1 MATIIQKPFT
11 PRVIY
16 HPGVTLAEKLEE
28 LGMSAKE
35 FSVRTKKPEKTIN
48 AVLKGNSSL
57 TPDMAVAFESVT
69 GIPANFWMQKQQ
81 KYNEYVARQKR
92 EKFLEESVAWSKQF
106 PLSEM
111 ENMRTKHLRQK
122 SSPFLAILPLVPKR
136 HGRITISTS
145 S

>member
-69 GIPANFWMQKQQ
+69 GIPANFWITLSRKISKSLLTETSLSVSQ
-81 KYNEYVARQKR
+81 VG
-92 EKFLEESVAWSKQF
+92 ESVGFVSSSHFSHIFRKTEGCTPSEYRKQHK
-106 PLSEM
+106 PDDEERSD
-111 ENMRTKHLRQK
+111 
-122 SSPFLAILPLVPKR
+122 P
-136 HGRITISTS
+136 
-145 S
+145 

>member
-81 KYNEYVARQKR
+81 KYKTLTGYVFHKLYHA
-92 EKFLEESVAWSKQF
+92 EEGG
-106 PLSEM
+106 
-111 ENMRTKHLRQK
+111 NN
-122 SSPFLAILPLVPKR
+122 
-136 HGRITISTS
+136 G
-145 S
+145 